1 MGSLTQHVDQPTDS
15 LILSLMS
22 LSGVSGWCTTAG
34 GVGDHSSECP
44 SSVDFEACFAM
55 CQCYDAND
63 NPTHTHQ
70 AICVLDECF
79 CVFDSCPYGRLSSNP
94 ICCTKGTGGATI
106 NCDNYCDSY
115 DDPACWGKL

>member
-1 MGSLTQHVDQPTDS
+1 MRFTR
-15 LILSLMS
+15 LSVFLVTVLYS
-22 LSGVSGWCTTAG
+22 VKVAAWCTTAG

-79 CVFDSCPYGRLSSNP
+79 CVFDSCPYGRLSSSP
-94 ICCTKGTGGATI
+94 ICCTKSEIGI
-106 NCDNYCDSY
+106 NCDNYCDDYY
-115 DDPACWGKL
+115 DIAC